1 MNSEL
6 HPRFSQGAAPAAGAP
21 SGAIDPA
28 YANGNLEW
36 LDTMGKAGFSIG
48 YVRAP
53 YTPALWANSD
63 FEKRLGSEL
72 TEAGLGHL
80 DSVEWGN
87 PIIFFFYLHSK
98 SLAAGLQL
106 IKSRLAAIGLL
117 SHVEIGYADPVDE
130 CWRTLYPGLEKAGT

>member
-1 MNSEL
+1 MSDDL
-6 HPRFSQGAAPAAGAP
+6 HPRRPYWAAAGAIAP
-21 SGAIDPA
+21 SGVCDPA
-28 YANGNLEW
+28 AANGNLEW
-36 LDTMGKAGFSIG
+36 LGTMGEAGLSVAYI
-48 YVRAP
+48 RAP

-80 DSVEWGN
+80 DSAEWGN
-87 PIIFFFYLHSK
+87 PIIFYFYLHSQ

-106 IKSRLAAIGLL
+106 IMSRLAAIELL
-117 SHVEIGYADPVDE
+117 SHVEIGYADPADE